1 MNLAHRDVESGA
13 FGTGGQVEAQSDNH
27 NHTSGDTEIV
37 VDFSIGSHYRFIE
50 LIGTAVDNLTQLAGF
65 EPEDAHW
72 IGLAVRESVV
82 NAIKHGN
89 RLDESKSV
97 EARLKLATE
106 WLVISIRD
114 RGTGFDA
121 SKVADPLD
129 PENILNPNGRGIFY
143 MRTFMDEVVF
153 SAHPQGGTEVRMS
166 KRIPVKGEDESAEAA
181 D

>member
-1 MNLAHRDVESGA
+1 MDDHLNNH
-13 FGTGGQVEAQSDNH
+13 QEATETSD
-27 NHTSGDTEIV
+27 IV
-37 VDFSIGSHYRFIE
+37 VELTIGSSYRFIE
-50 LIGTAVDNLTQLAGF
+50 LIGNVVDNLTVLAGF

-82 NAIKHGN
+82 NAMKHGN
-89 RLDESKSV
+89 RLDESKAVDASL
-97 EARLKLATE
+97 RLAAEL
-106 WLVISIRD
+106 LMISIRD

-129 PENILNPNGRGIFY
+129 PQNILNPNGRGIFY

-166 KRIPVKGEDESAEAA
+166 KRIPVKGEGESAEAA